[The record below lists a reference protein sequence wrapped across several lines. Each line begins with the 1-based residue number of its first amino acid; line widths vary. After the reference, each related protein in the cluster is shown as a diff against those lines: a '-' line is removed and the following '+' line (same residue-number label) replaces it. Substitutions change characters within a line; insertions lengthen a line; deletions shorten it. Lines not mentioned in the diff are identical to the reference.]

1 MWGLV
6 SLFAQI
12 KFRYCLEPTVP
23 YHPYNA
29 KLCLLFIPFIADC
42 ALCLL
47 PVCHTLPTTDYAM
60 PFPFPTVTCL
70 LCRTANLI
78 DFCSNLSS
86 AYFSKFDFKFGKNTK
101 FFKFEFRLSKIQVIN
116 QFTCL
121 DQQKIVLSGNFL
133 II

>member
-6 SLFAQI
+6 SLFTQI
-12 KFRYCLEPTVP
+12 KFKYCLGPTVP

-29 KLCLLFIPFIADC
+29 KLCLLFIPSIADC

-47 PVCHTLPTTDYAM
+47 LACHTLPTTDYAM
-60 PFPFPTVTCL
+60 PFLFPTVPCL
-70 LCRTANLI
+70 LCSAANLI
-78 DFCSNLSS
+78 GFYSNLSS
-86 AYFSKFDFKFGKNTK
+86 AYCSKFEFKFGKNTK
-101 FFKFEFRLSKIQVIN
+101 FFEFEFRLSKIQVIN